1 MGRIAKSQQQAR
13 AKARQRRIALDHDR
27 AVRDE
32 RVEAAAGE
40 AILALAERADAWG
53 QVQTAEVRVG
63 DALQR
68 ILAEGIK
75 ADGVAQLC
83 DLPVSEVHRL
93 RRAAQTVQDSRGDA
107 DPACEAQPSSPDEQ
121 AASGAALSRR
131 SERGLAQ
138 LPPEQPAA
146 TALARCF
153 ARAHAR

>member
-27 AVRDE
+27 AMRDE

-40 AILALAERADAWG
+40 AILALAERVDASA
-53 QVQTAEVRVG
+53 QVQAAEVRVG

-83 DLPVSEVHRL
+83 DLSVGEVHRL

-107 DPACEAQPSSPDEQ
+107 DPACEPRPASPGEH
-121 AASGAALSRR
+121 AASGAALTRR
-131 SERGLAQ
+131 SERGSAQ
-138 LPPEQPAA
+138 LPQEQSAA
-146 TALARCF
+146 TALAR
-153 ARAHAR
+153 

>member
-27 AVRDE
+27 AMRDE

-40 AILALAERADAWG
+40 AILALAERADASA
-53 QVQTAEVRVG
+53 QVQAAEVRVG

-83 DLPVSEVHRL
+83 DLPVGEVHRL
-93 RRAAQTVQDSRGDA
+93 RRAAQTVQDSRGDG
-107 DPACEAQPSSPDEQ
+107 DPACEVQPRSPDEQ
-121 AASGAALSRR
+121 AASGASLSRR
-131 SERGLAQ
+131 SERGPAQ
-138 LPPEQPAA
+138 LPQEQPVA
-146 TALARCF
+146 TAVGR
-153 ARAHAR
+153 

>member
-40 AILALAERADAWG
+40 VFLALAERADASG
-53 QVQTAEVRVG
+53 QVRAAEVRVG

-83 DLPVSEVHRL
+83 DCPSVKFTGYVGQPKRCRTPVAMPTRHA
-93 RRAAQTVQDSRGDA
+93 RRSR
-107 DPACEAQPSSPDEQ
+107 SPVER
-121 AASGAALSRR
+121 AASGVALSRR
-131 SERGLAQ
+131 CARGSAQ

-146 TALARCF
+146 TRPAR
-153 ARAHAR
+153 

>member
-27 AVRDE
+27 AMRDE

-40 AILALAERADAWG
+40 AILALAERVDALA
-53 QVQTAEVRVG
+53 QVQAAEVRVG

-83 DLPVSEVHRL
+83 ELPVGEVHRL
-93 RRAAQTVQDSRGDA
+93 RRAAQTAQDSRGDA
-107 DPACEAQPSSPDEQ
+107 DPACEPKPASPGEH
-121 AASGAALSRR
+121 AASGAALTRR
-131 SERGLAQ
+131 SERGSAQ
-138 LPPEQPAA
+138 LPQEQPAA
-146 TALARCF
+146 TALAR
-153 ARAHAR
+153 

>member
-27 AVRDE
+27 AMRDE

-40 AILALAERADAWG
+40 AILALAERADASA
-53 QVQTAEVRVG
+53 QVQAAEVRVG
-63 DALQR
+63 DALRR

-83 DLPVSEVHRL
+83 DLPVGEVHRL
-93 RRAAQTVQDSRGDA
+93 RRAAQTVQDSHGDA
-107 DPACEAQPSSPDEQ
+107 DPAYEPKPGSPNGRD
-121 AASGAALSRR
+121 ASDVALLRR
-131 SERGLAQ
+131 SERDPAQ

-146 TALARCF
+146 TALAR
-153 ARAHAR
+153 

>member
-27 AVRDE
+27 AIRDE

-40 AILALAERADAWG
+40 VFLALAERADASA
-53 QVQTAEVRVG
+53 QVQAAEVRVG

-83 DLPVSEVHRL
+83 DLPVGEVHRL

-107 DPACEAQPSSPDEQ
+107 DRACELQPSAPGER
-121 AASGAALSRR
+121 AVSGAALSRR
-131 SERGLAQ
+131 SERGSAQ
-138 LPPEQPAA
+138 PPPEQPAA
-146 TALARCF
+146 TALAR
-153 ARAHAR
+153 

>member
-40 AILALAERADAWG
+40 AILALAERADASA
-53 QVQTAEVRVG
+53 QVQEAEVRVG

-83 DLPVSEVHRL
+83 DLPVGEVHRL
-93 RRAAQTVQDSRGDA
+93 RRAAQTVQDSRDHA
-107 DPACEAQPSSPDEQ
+107 DPASEVQPGFPGEQ
-121 AASGAALSRR
+121 AVSDAALSRR
-131 SERGLAQ
+131 SERGSAQ
-138 LPPEQPAA
+138 IPPEQPA
-146 TALARCF
+146 TTLAR
-153 ARAHAR
+153 

>member
-27 AVRDE
+27 AIRDE

-40 AILALAERADAWG
+40 VFLALAERADAWDR
-53 QVQTAEVRVG
+53 VQAAEIRAG

-83 DLPVSEVHRL
+83 DLPVGEVHRL

-107 DPACEAQPSSPDEQ
+107 DPAREPKPGSPDEQ

-131 SERGLAQ
+131 SERGSAQ
-138 LPPEQPAA
+138 LPPEQPP
-146 TALARCF
+146 TALAR
-153 ARAHAR
+153 

>member
-27 AVRDE
+27 AMRDE

-40 AILALAERADAWG
+40 AILALAERADASA
-53 QVQTAEVRVG
+53 QVQAAEIRAG

-83 DLPVSEVHRL
+83 DLPVGEVHRL
-93 RRAAQTVQDSRGDA
+93 RRAAQTAQDSRGDA
-107 DPACEAQPSSPDEQ
+107 DPACEPKPASPGEH
-121 AASGAALSRR
+121 AASGAALTRR
-131 SERGLAQ
+131 SERGSAQ
-138 LPPEQPAA
+138 LPQEQPAA
-146 TALARCF
+146 TALAR
-153 ARAHAR
+153 

>member
-13 AKARQRRIALDHDR
+13 AKARLRRIALDHDR

-40 AILALAERADAWG
+40 AILALAERVDALA
-53 QVQTAEVRVG
+53 QVQAAEVRVG
-63 DALQR
+63 EALWR

-93 RRAAQTVQDSRGDA
+93 RRAAQTVQDSRDDA
-107 DPACEAQPSSPDEQ
+107 DPAREMKSELPDGR
-121 AASGAALSRR
+121 AVSGAVLSRR
-131 SERGLAQ
+131 SERGPAQ
-138 LPPEQPAA
+138 PPPEQPAA
-146 TALARCF
+146 TRW
-153 ARAHAR
+153 